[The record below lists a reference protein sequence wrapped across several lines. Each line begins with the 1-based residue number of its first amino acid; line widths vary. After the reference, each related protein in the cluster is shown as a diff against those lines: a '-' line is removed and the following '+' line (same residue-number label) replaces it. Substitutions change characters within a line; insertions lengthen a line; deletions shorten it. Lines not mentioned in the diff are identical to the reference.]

1 MGREI
6 EPSLEHLPQ
15 LLALFWPSSR
25 LLLLLLAQTPN
36 KSHHRFL
43 GALCVTLADTNGLV
57 VGKSEK
63 VAPWYETG
71 EGEKAVR
78 GIY

>member
-15 LLALFWPSSR
+15 LLALFCPNSR
-25 LLLLLLAQTPN
+25 LLLLLAQSTN
-36 KSHHRFL
+36 ESHHRFL

-57 VGKSEK
+57 VRKSEK
-63 VAPWYETG
+63 VASWYETG

>member
-1 MGREI
+1 MLVQS
-6 EPSLEHLPQ
+6 PD
-15 LLALFWPSSR
+15 
-25 LLLLLLAQTPN
+25 